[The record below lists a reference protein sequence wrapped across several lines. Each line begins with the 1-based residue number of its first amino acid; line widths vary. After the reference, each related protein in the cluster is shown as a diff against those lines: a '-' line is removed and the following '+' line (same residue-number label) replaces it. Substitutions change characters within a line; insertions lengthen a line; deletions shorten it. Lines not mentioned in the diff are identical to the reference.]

1 MTTLDM
7 ILKERVLLLDGG
19 MGTQIFLNKPT
30 VEDYGGAAF
39 EGCVELLN
47 ERRPEWIRRIHA
59 AYFDAGADAVETN
72 TFGCN
77 PLVLSEFGLAD
88 RAFDLNVAAVRLAKE
103 VARQYE
109 RPRFVVGSV
118 GPGTKLI
125 TLGHVDYATLHASYR
140 VQMDGL
146 LAGGADAILIE
157 TCQDLGQIKV
167 AVRAAK
173 EAMAAAGRRVP
184 LWVQATVETTGTLLV
199 GSPIESVITSVT
211 QLGVD
216 VLGLNCATGPDEMH
230 ASLATL
236 AEMAPVPLSC
246 LPNAGLPRNEGG
258 QVVYPLGPALF
269 SDKVRH
275 AAAEFGLAIV
285 GGCCGTTPDHIR
297 ELASRIG
304 SLNAPR
310 RAAKPER
317 SVASLYAS
325 VPLAQE
331 PRPLIVGERTN
342 ANGSKLFRDLL
353 AKEDYDGL
361 VGVAREQQRE
371 GAHVLDVCV
380 AYVGRDEVR
389 DMAEMLRRTV
399 TGVTLPL
406 MIDSTE
412 VPVIEKALQTAPG
425 KCIVNSINF
434 EDGEAKARRIL
445 DLCRTYGAAVVGL
458 TIDEAG
464 MAKTLERKIEVAK
477 RLHALAVDECGFA
490 AEDLIL
496 DPLTFTLGS
505 GDEEFRG
512 SAVATLEA
520 IRAIKAELPGVKT
533 LLGVSNVSFGLAPAA
548 RHVLNALMLYHAVQA
563 GLDLAIFNASKVIP
577 VAKVPPEERR
587 VMEDLIFDRR
597 TEGYDPLKAALA
609 LFSAKG
615 AAKKEAVAADL
626 PVLERLRADIM
637 DGEKQRIVADVDE
650 ALKDHDPLALIN
662 ETLLDAMKEVGDRFG
677 AGEMQLPF
685 VLESAEAM
693 KAAIARIEPRL
704 PKDAATTKGR
714 ILLATVKGDVHD
726 IGKNLVDI
734 ILSNNGFEVRN
745 LGIKQPIERILE
757 ELEAWPADAVGLS
770 GLLVKSTVVMRDSL
784 QLMEERG
791 LKVPVILGGAAL
803 TRDYVEGDCRAVYG
817 GPVLYAED
825 AFEGLRHMK
834 ALTGGVPHGAPLTP
848 QPASASASATVAVA
862 ETPPPPAG
870 ITVLKAGSGAVALT
884 GAGQSAWV
892 RRGHEVPTPPFWGVR
907 THEATVA
914 ELFEYLDTFVVIRNR
929 WAFTQGSLSDEAFA
943 EILRAKAEPRLAEW
957 QARLT
962 SEPILKPRARYGYFP
977 ACADGDALKVFAF
990 EGLEEVRRLAFPRQA
1005 GGRRL
1010 GIPDFFEPES
1020 SGRLDVL
1027 PLQVV
1032 TLGPEAADFA
1042 ARLYAEHRFAE
1053 YFAFHGL
1060 ATELTEAYAELMHAR
1075 IRRELGIHGRDAANL
1090 RQLFSQGYQGSRYSY
1105 GYPACPDLEGNGPI
1119 LDLLGGSEIG
1129 VELTESFQMTPEY
1142 TTSALIAW
1150 HPQARYF
1157 AV

>member
-1 MTTLDM
+1 MATLES

-19 MGTQIFLNKPT
+19 MGTQIFANKPT
-30 VEDYGGAAF
+30 VEDYGGAAY

-88 RAFDLNVAAVRLAKE
+88 RAFDLNAAAVRLAKE

-146 LAGGADAILIE
+146 LAGGADALLIE
-157 TCQDLGQIKV
+157 TCQDLGQIKI

-173 EAMAAAGRRVP
+173 EAMAAAGRQVP

-199 GSPIESVITSVT
+199 GSPIESVITSIS

-230 ASLATL
+230 TSLSTL

-269 SDKVRH
+269 ADKVRH
-275 AAAEFGLAIV
+275 AASEFGLAIV
-285 GGCCGTTPDHIR
+285 GGCCGTTPEHIR

-304 SLNAPR
+304 SLKAPR

-361 VGVAREQQRE
+361 VGIAREQQRE

-389 DMAEMLRRTV
+389 DAEEMLKRTA
-399 TGVTLPL
+399 TAVTLPL

-458 TIDEAG
+458 TIDEEG
-464 MAKTLERKIEVAK
+464 MAKSLERKLEVAR
-477 RLHALAVDECGFA
+477 RLHALVVGEYGFDPA
-490 AEDLIL
+490 DLIL

-505 GDEEFRG
+505 GDEAFRG
-512 SAVATLEA
+512 SAVATLDA
-520 IRAIKAELPGVKT
+520 IRAIKAELPGVNT
-533 LLGVSNVSFGLAPAA
+533 ILGVSNVSFGLAPAA

-577 VAKVPPEERR
+577 VAKIPAEERR

-597 TEGYDPLKAALA
+597 ADGYDPLKAALA
-609 LFSAKG
+609 LFSAR
-615 AAKKEAVAADL
+615 AATTKEAAPEDL
-626 PVLERLRADIM
+626 PILERLRLDIL

-650 ALKDHDPLALIN
+650 ALADHDPLDLIN
-662 ETLLDAMKEVGDRFG
+662 GTLLGAMKEVGDRFG

-745 LGIKQPIERILE
+745 LGIKQPIETILE
-757 ELEAWPADAVGLS
+757 ALEAWPADAIGLS
-770 GLLVKSTVVMRDSL
+770 GLLVKSTVIMRESL

-803 TRDYVEGDCRAVYG
+803 TRDYVERDCRAVYG

-825 AFEGLRHMK
+825 AFEGLRHLK
-834 ALTGGVPHGAPLTP
+834 ALTGA
-848 QPASASASATVAVA
+848 ASL
-862 ETPPPPAG
+862 PPPSGTTAAPATADTVPPTPAG
-870 ITVLKAGSGAVALT
+870 ITVLKPGSGAVPLT

-892 RRGHEVPTPPFWGVR
+892 RRSAEVPAPPFWGVR

-914 ELFEYLDTFVVIRNR
+914 ELFEYLDTFVVVRNR
-929 WAFTQGSLSDEAFA
+929 WAFTQGSLSDEAFE
-943 EILRAKAEPRLAEW
+943 EILRTKAEPQLAAW
-957 QARLT
+957 KARLV

-977 ACADGDALKVFAF
+977 ACADGDGLRVFAV
-990 EGLEEVRRLAFPRQA
+990 EGRREITRLPFPRQA

-1010 GIPDFFEPES
+1010 SIPDFFEPEA

-1032 TLGPEAADFA
+1032 TLGHEAADFA

-1060 ATELTEAYAELMHAR
+1060 ATELTEAYAELLHAR
-1075 IRRELGIHGRDAANL
+1075 IRRELGIHGRDAASL

-1105 GYPACPDLEGNGPI
+1105 GYPACPDLEGNGP
-1119 LDLLGGSEIG
+1119 LLELLEGGSIG
-1129 VELTESFQMTPEY
+1129 IELTESFQMTPEY
-1142 TTSALIAW
+1142 TTSALVAW